1 MPVGDVLTS
10 AQRRVLVALCRP
22 YRDAAF
28 ATPAS
33 NPAIAR
39 ELSLSVDAVKS
50 TMRALFDLFGIGDV
64 PQNEKRAVLALQALR
79 GGVVSR
85 RDLAVVPEEVVHP
98 GLLGGWWLLEAIS
111 PKEDTG

>member
-1 MPVGDVLTS
+1 MRVGGPALAFCAPGPGPRADATLTAEGVPVGDILTQ

-50 TMRALFDLFGIGDV
+50 TMRALFDVFGIGDL
-64 PQNEKRAVLALQALR
+64 PQTQKRAGLALQALR
-79 GGVVSR
+79 GGVLTR
-85 RDLAVVPEEVVHP
+85 RDL
-98 GLLGGWWLLEAIS
+98 
-111 PKEDTG
+111 